1 MGTVRA
7 VRRMRSMLGN
17 YVETSPSVSK
27 DKFGWEGLRSE
38 CTSRLGLDC
47 SGRVSHNR
55 LGVQMLDAV
64 KDSKATANKSSQFPG
79 NLFEKTLSF
88 RIFFRHRL
96 RPHRKRL
103 MPAPT
108 LQQGMLPHCPCQ
120 LESGRTVITYLLR

>member
-17 YVETSPSVSK
+17 YIETSPSVSQ
-27 DKFGWEGLRSE
+27 DKFGWEVLRSE

-47 SGRVSHNR
+47 IGRVSHNR

-64 KDSKATANKSSQFPG
+64 KDSKATTNKSSQFPG

-88 RIFFRHRL
+88 RIIFRHCL
-96 RPHRKRL
+96 RPLRKK
-103 MPAPT
+103 PISIPIWKEST
-108 LQQGMLPHCPCQ
+108 LPNN
-120 LESGRTVITYLLR
+120 